1 MVIGSIRFTDRLEG
15 LGFYIRIRILVVG
28 FCGVC
33 WVFWAIYI
41 KIFVNHGRYI
51 SKYYFL
57 YDQIRWE
64 LNWETDQLHNQLE
77 NHLNVV
83 KALMLRFLSFTK
95 SFDYIQKE
103 PDSEVVIE

>member
-1 MVIGSIRFTDRLEG
+1 MLKRWEVSL
-15 LGFYIRIRILVVG
+15 
-28 FCGVC
+28 
-33 WVFWAIYI
+33 
-41 KIFVNHGRYI
+41 KIC
-51 SKYYFL
+51 FL

-64 LNWETDQLHNQLE
+64 LNWETDQLHNQLG